1 MAFCLS
7 GGVDS
12 SLLASIAVKEFN
24 TKVSAYSIID
34 KDERYNEKNNI
45 LATVNDLKCKSN
57 LVYLNHDK
65 TFFNLKKLVQ
75 YHECP
80 ISTVSYL
87 VHSYLSEKISKNNY
101 KVAISGTGADELFT
115 SIKV

>member
-1 MAFCLS
+1 MNFYLQKSLKIRLRSDVPVAFCLS

-24 TKVSAYSIID
+24 TKVNTFSIID
-34 KDERYNEKNNI
+34 KDERYNEKKNI

-65 TFFNLKKLVQ
+65 TLFNLK
-75 YHECP
+75 
-80 ISTVSYL
+80 
-87 VHSYLSEKISKNNY
+87 
-101 KVAISGTGADELFT
+101 
-115 SIKV
+115 SIR